1 MTVIKQALS
10 MLLVCALSMGAS
22 DSFAQVYK
30 CPNAKG
36 VTVYSDRPCAPGA
49 AQLSPHQ
56 LNANS
61 LDSSGHRAQVA
72 RERNQREFEAMQRD
86 VQEAARQQR
95 AEDAAT
101 ARQERQAQARQ
112 RPPRQSVTNTLPP
125 SEAAGL
131 RPPPDHRVI
140 THCAG
145 GFCYDDKGSTYLPP
159 PSYGAPMQRLDDGV
173 TCSGLGTLT
182 CN

>member
-1 MTVIKQALS
+1 MTVMKQTLS
-10 MLLVCALSMGAS
+10 MLIVGALSMGAS

-49 AQLSPHQ
+49 TQLSPHQ

-72 RERNQREFEAMQRD
+72 RERNQREFEAMQREA
-86 VQEAARQQR
+86 QEAARQQR
-95 AEDAAT
+95 AEEAAA

-112 RPPRQSVTNTLPP
+112 RPPRQTVTNPFP
-125 SEAAGL
+125 QSEAAGL
-131 RPPPDHRVI
+131 PRPPDHRTI
-140 THCAG
+140 THCMG

-173 TCSGLGTLT
+173 SCSGVGTLI